1 MSKNQKNAL
10 PDNIIEI
17 ATTVTYKGETLESA
31 VRLNADDVTNKILN
45 EGPEKANKSIAAVLQ
60 SLYTKTNDNF
70 KAVVNK

>member
-45 EGPEKANKSIAAVLQ
+45 EGPEKANKSIAVVLQ